1 MNFAVAPV
9 TIGWILGLLA
19 LILAVVFLVI
29 GLPDSRALLA
39 LIAILAVAR
48 LL

>member
-1 MNFAVAPV
+1 MSVGLAPV